1 MKTDRIEYSILLIY
15 YPRLL
20 LNVKYSTERHSV
32 YTKTDS
38 FRKIILNTT
47 IKHKQTIF
55 ISGCPK
61 PKSLH
66 IYPPPLFFWSCI
78 YVHESRYY
86 YIINTEVLN
95 FPMCMPE
102 AIFTKRYFPAKAQ
115 ILLHVSSHLLP
126 LQVVLQQHLRVGRWK
141 CYLVVYWLDFEEM

>member
-66 IYPPPLFFWSCI
+66 IYPPPLFFLVMHLCPRVKILLYHQYRGSEFSNVYAGSNI
-78 YVHESRYY
+78 YKK
-86 YIINTEVLN
+86 VL
-95 FPMCMPE
+95 PG
-102 AIFTKRYFPAKAQ
+102 KAQ